1 MLLKEFAM
9 ENQECCCHKTKIR
22 PEDEYKGLIHRL
34 NRIEGQIRGI
44 RGMVEK
50 SAYCT
55 DILVQ
60 VSAVNAALNAF
71 SRELL
76 SEHIRTCVAQDIRDG
91 KDETI
96 DELISTLQK
105 LMK

>member
-1 MLLKEFAM
+1 MPD
-9 ENQECCCHKTKIR
+9 CCCKKTKVR
-22 PEDEYKGLIHRL
+22 DDKEYKALINRL
-34 NRIEGQIRGI
+34 SRLEGQIRGI
-44 RGMVEK
+44 RKMLEED
-50 SAYCT
+50 AYCT

-60 VSAVNAALNAF
+60 VTAANSALNAF

-76 SEHIRTCVAQDIRDG
+76 SDHIKTCVKNDIKNG

-96 DELISTLQK
+96 DELLDTLKK

>member
-1 MLLKEFAM
+1 MSD
-9 ENQECCCHKTKIR
+9 CCCKKTKVR
-22 PEDEYKGLIHRL
+22 DDKEYKALINRL
-34 NRIEGQIRGI
+34 SRLEGQIRGI
-44 RGMVEK
+44 RKMLEED
-50 SAYCT
+50 AYCT

-60 VSAVNAALNAF
+60 VSAANSALNAF

-76 SEHIRTCVAQDIRDG
+76 SDHIKTCVKNDIKNG

-96 DELISTLQK
+96 DELLDTLKK

>member
-1 MLLKEFAM
+1 M
-9 ENQECCCHKTKIR
+9 ENQECCCHKKKER
-22 PEDEYKGLIHRL
+22 SSDEYKCLIHRL

-60 VSAVNAALNAF
+60 VAAANAALNAF

-76 SEHIRTCVAQDIRDG
+76 SEHIRTCVAQDIREG

-96 DELISTLQK
+96 DELVATLQK

>member
-1 MLLKEFAM
+1 MAHE
-9 ENQECCCHKTKIR
+9 QECCCHKVKKR
-22 PEDEYKGLIHRL
+22 SEEEYKGLINRL

-50 SAYCT
+50 NAYCT
-55 DILVQ
+55 DILIQ
-60 VSAVNAALNAF
+60 VAAANAALNAF
-71 SRELL
+71 NKELL
-76 SEHIRTCVAQDIRDG
+76 ANHIKTCVARDIREG

-96 DELISTLQK
+96 DELVVTLQK

>member
-1 MLLKEFAM
+1 M
-9 ENQECCCHKTKIR
+9 EHQECDCHKTKER
-22 PEDEYKGLIHRL
+22 SEEELKRLANRL

-44 RGMVEK
+44 RGMLEK

-55 DILVQ
+55 DILAQ
-60 VSAVNAALNAF
+60 VAAANAALNAF

-76 SEHIRTCVAQDIRDG
+76 AEHIRTCVAQDIRSG
-91 KDETI
+91 RDEAI
-96 DELISTLQK
+96 EELIAVLQK